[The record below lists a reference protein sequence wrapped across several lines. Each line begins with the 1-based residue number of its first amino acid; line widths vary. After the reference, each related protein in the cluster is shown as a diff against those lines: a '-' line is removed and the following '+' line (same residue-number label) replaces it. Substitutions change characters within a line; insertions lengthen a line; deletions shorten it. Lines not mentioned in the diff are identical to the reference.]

1 MNDEYNMSMENEE
14 TKSAFVG
21 ALNMERGIYED
32 SARLYAP
39 YYRQAVMAV
48 YTHDGLD
55 KADWEPYME
64 TVYKDISASFDWYL
78 ANLNEG
84 RPIILAGFF
93 QGADMCLRLLEE

>member
-1 MNDEYNMSMENEE
+1 
-14 TKSAFVG
+14 
-21 ALNMERGIYED
+21 
-32 SARLYAP
+32 LYAP

-48 YTHDGLD
+48 YSHDGLD
-55 KADWEPYME
+55 KANWEPYME

-84 RPIILAGFF
+84 RPIILAGFS